1 MTRIR
6 ATCPTCGD
14 VDLRPDDIEVQVV
27 QDPEGEVTDGS
38 TYRFACPACTYLVTK
53 PADDRIVRLL
63 STGGVA
69 ISVRTFPTVA
79 APPRAAAVRVPPLTH
94 DDLLTFH
101 ELLQT
106 DGWFEDLTRL
116 VN

>member
-6 ATCPTCGD
+6 ATCPSCGD
-14 VDLRPDDIEVQVV
+14 VDLRPSDIEVQVV
-27 QDPEGEVTDGS
+27 QDPDGEVVDGS
-38 TYRFACPACTYLVTK
+38 TYRFACPACTDLVTK

-63 STGGVA
+63 STGGVP
-69 ISVRTFPTVA
+69 ISVQQLPANAPGHPGVA
-79 APPRAAAVRVPPLTH
+79 DGPPAFTP

-106 DGWFEDLTRL
+106 DGWFEDLARL